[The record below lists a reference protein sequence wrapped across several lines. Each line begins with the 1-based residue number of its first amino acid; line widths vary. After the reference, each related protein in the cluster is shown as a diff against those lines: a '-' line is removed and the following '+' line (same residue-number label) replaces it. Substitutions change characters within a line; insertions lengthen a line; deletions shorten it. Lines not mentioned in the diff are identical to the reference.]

1 MDTPTRDFG
10 ARLSLRCY
18 QLRIVQDAMQCG
30 NTLVMLPTGSGK
42 TLIAAEVA
50 RRVGAKVLFLV
61 PTRLLVEQQAK
72 AVREWTG
79 MRVEEY
85 MGDGRTFPHVF
96 DVLVTTPKAFEIA
109 QGRDA
114 SSCPS
119 PTLGWQSFRL
129 VIFDEVHHVLKD
141 HPYRKMAHGICKLEA
156 GKGVPQ
162 ILGLTASLTYA
173 VGEKQVEASVKSI
186 CEDLRIKKMS
196 SADMSELQAA
206 GYHGTSEYELRSYD
220 LTQVH
225 LTGLL
230 PFDARKPH
238 LMIPTFF
245 QRIKTGQALSFTIAL
260 ENVIRAM
267 EGAVKDVDPNFKSPL
282 ESAVKEWG
290 LYAHRQAGK
299 SEKYAQLEFWYEAL
313 RILAVS
319 WEEAQDAAVEF
330 LKMNKV
336 ESRIGIWPPQVQCQ
350 IYAFWME
357 SPTSFPRFE
366 NLKEVLKHE
375 FEKNQNFRG
384 LLFVQQRVTTHI
396 LEHIVRS
403 DQDLS
408 NRFTTACLYATTAA
422 ATASLAVTAR
432 DAKERLRAFADGTV
446 NLLITTVVAEEGM
459 DVPAANCVLRFDPM
473 LNSVSLVQGRGR
485 ARQANSSFIV
495 LSERP
500 DRSTKRLVE
509 AEHQQLDIVRNF
521 QPQNLQPDNKKTRQA
536 QESRERSAVPSL
548 QAWDG
553 SLSTSISTLNLCC
566 KKTKVDLEERT
577 SENTE
582 SVSVRHFN
590 CCLLYESALRRLEA
604 EGMAVDAKSA
614 KRVAA
619 QQLLLKMRIEFV

>member
-1 MDTPTRDFG
+1 
-10 ARLSLRCY
+10 
-18 QLRIVQDAMQCG
+18 
-30 NTLVMLPTGSGK
+30 
-42 TLIAAEVA
+42 
-50 RRVGAKVLFLV
+50 
-61 PTRLLVEQQAK
+61 VEQQAK

-521 QPQNLQPDNKKTRQA
+521 QPQNLKPDNKKIRQA
-536 QESRERSAVPSL
+536 QESRERSAVSSL
-548 QAWDG
+548 HAWDG